1 MIFTKIKFVLHL
13 QRRKQSSKKGGK
25 TARRRN
31 NQGLTENIQKARIRR
46 MRKAIKHLAR
56 RPTYPDFEWAEI
68 GSQDYFDAISD
79 INNSYRNMLEIGKTK
94 DAFRVAR
101 EEVSTMV
108 TAKTKEDFAKAKVNV
123 KKRYTNHLQA
133 NKAVLRNFRLKTELI
148 PDPRKYCSLP
158 DQRPPTN
165 RETLVKEQILTF
177 EQYLSSLNVFKCS
190 ICLECKIEEKPY
202 VEDPNYVCKRCKTR
216 KEPNYFIKNNLHPVW
231 YHVDDEGNRLLDSEG
246 NEIPQYHIP
255 EELSTLS
262 MYEKLLIR
270 RCANFV
276 PTVHLRNGVFGIKGH
291 AVTFPQDIT
300 EMCDELPQ
308 RKETIVTFIRN
319 IGNKETS
326 SVFPTSLRVNR
337 IKVLN
342 ALVWLKKHNPFYAN
356 IKINEENLDWMDGK
370 EEVNLGTEGVNL
382 DIKCTARSKKENEEE
397 EYVSKSHETET
408 NDDDGCFPVHTV
420 HANETR
426 TVPSGRQAEPINE
439 FVEIAKQTDQTASVL
454 TFPAI
459 DHTTP
464 TS

>member
-1 MIFTKIKFVLHL
+1 MYKS
-13 QRRKQSSKKGGK
+13 RKQSSKKGGK
-25 TARRRN
+25 TTRRRN
-31 NQGLTENIQKARIRR
+31 NQGLTENIQKTRMKR
-46 MRKAIKHLAR
+46 MRKAIKHLDSR
-56 RPTYPDFEWAEI
+56 LTYPDFEWAEI
-68 GSQDYFDAISD
+68 GSRDYWDAISD
-79 INNSYRNMLEIGKTK
+79 INKSYRNMLEIGKTK
-94 DAFRVAR
+94 DAFTVAK
-101 EEVSTMV
+101 EGVSTML
-108 TAKTKEDFAKAKVNV
+108 TAKTKEEFEKAKYNVNR
-123 KKRYTNHLQA
+123 RYTNHVSA
-133 NKAVLRNFRLKTELI
+133 KKAVLQNFRLETELI

-158 DQRPPTN
+158 ERQPPTN
-165 RETLVKEQILTF
+165 REVLVKEQILTF

-190 ICLECKIEEKPY
+190 LCLECQIEEKPY
-202 VEDPNYVCKRCKTR
+202 VEDPDYVCKGCKTR
-216 KEPNYFIKNNLHPVW
+216 KDSNYFIKNNLHPVW
-231 YHVDDEGNRLLDSEG
+231 YHVDDKGNRLLDSGG

-300 EMCDELPQ
+300 DMCDELPQ

-342 ALVWLKKHNPFYAN
+342 ALVWLKKHNQFYAN
-356 IKINEENLDWMDGK
+356 IQIKEENLDWMDGK

-382 DIKCTARSKKENEEE
+382 DIRCTSRSKKENEEE
-397 EYVSKSHETET
+397 EYVSKSHETEMNDV
-408 NDDDGCFPVHTV
+408 NDDFQVHTV

-426 TVPSGRQAEPINE
+426 RVPSGRQAEPMNE
-439 FVEIAKQTDQTASVL
+439 FVEIAKRTDQTASVL
-454 TFPAI
+454 AFPAI